1 VTPREPA
8 DIPLGVT
15 DQLPPSAPAEPR
27 SARVSEQLWHD
38 VHDRL
43 TAFVARRV
51 DDPADVA
58 DLVQTVFL
66 RAHQH
71 VTSLADE
78 ERLLPWLFQITRN
91 AIADYYRSPARR
103 REIGGV
109 TPDGALGLP
118 DAHQI
123 EPITSSSSEPGAYHL
138 PATASD
144 DAAALRELAGCVRPL
159 VQHLPPPYRDALT
172 LVEFEGQTAYGGAS
186 QIPFHVSSADWQ
198 ESDRVFAG
206 LLTAFGV
213 RTRAIPIGVAVVA
226 YAVTTHVAGQLLQAL
241 ATGASP
247 GRRWLRDAFSLVP
260 AHVIGAAVSV
270 LWPSLSTWSGASG
283 AICWMTDILPSALAP
298 SSPSEVPPRMPPEPL
313 VVDEIE
319 SGAK

>member
-1 VTPREPA
+1 MRSRVTPRESA
-8 DIPLGVT
+8 DIPVGVT

-43 TAFVARRV
+43 TAFAARRV

-71 VTSLADE
+71 VASLADE

-109 TPDGALGLP
+109 TPDGARDLP

-123 EPITSSSSEPGAYHL
+123 EPITPSSSEPGAHHL

-172 LVEFEGQTAYGGAS
+172 LVEFEGVPQVEVAS
-186 QIPFHVSSADWQ
+186 RLGISVSGMKS
-198 ESDRVFAG
+198 RVQRGRSMLRDG
-206 LLTAFGV
+206 LMACCDIS
-213 RTRAIPIGVAVVA
+213 RS
-226 YAVTTHVAGQLLQAL
+226 
-241 ATGASP
+241 ATGGVLDFAPRSASSCSP
-247 GRRWLRDAFSLVP
+247 ERSCAPAVDPAEDGVPPCRR
-260 AHVIGAAVSV
+260 
-270 LWPSLSTWSGASG
+270 
-283 AICWMTDILPSALAP
+283 P
-298 SSPSEVPPRMPPEPL
+298 SS
-313 VVDEIE
+313 
-319 SGAK
+319 